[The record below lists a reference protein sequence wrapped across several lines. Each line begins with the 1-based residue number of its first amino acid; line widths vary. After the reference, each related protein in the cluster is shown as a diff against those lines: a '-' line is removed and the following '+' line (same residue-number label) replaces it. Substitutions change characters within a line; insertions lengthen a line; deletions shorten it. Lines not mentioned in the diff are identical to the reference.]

1 MAMVCVG
8 EDEDHK
14 EHKPARV
21 CLFLPPKSPWRSTWE
36 EKKKEGS
43 RETTGDLSNAA
54 GLS

>member
-21 CLFLPPKSPWRSTWE
+21 CLFLSPKSPWRPRGKE
-36 EKKKEGS
+36 KKEGS